1 MVGESSKVSGRA
13 GARGGSC
20 EGDAPRGP
28 GSRRSDCLV
37 ACAKGHDAGHPAER
51 ASGCP
56 HDRIGGCPRLG
67 SLKETGLQ
75 THGRQALARVLA
87 HRLVR
92 DGAARRPAAARLAS
106 RSAASRRGS
115 SSWSMGRLGPCSAA
129 PSSGPMMTRPGG
141 RSNRSVAPADS
152 AGVACG
158 AAAPRGPTRGSR
170 GSRRIRRERCS
181 EGASCCDADGCSR
194 ASVRAPQRRSR
205 RALARRG
212 RLGAPA
218 ARAGARGRAWA
229 RRISR

>member
-1 MVGESSKVSGRA
+1 
-13 GARGGSC
+13 
-20 EGDAPRGP
+20 
-28 GSRRSDCLV
+28 
-37 ACAKGHDAGHPAER
+37 
-51 ASGCP
+51 
-56 HDRIGGCPRLG
+56 
-67 SLKETGLQ
+67 
-75 THGRQALARVLA
+75 
-87 HRLVR
+87 
-92 DGAARRPAAARLAS
+92 
-106 RSAASRRGS
+106 
-115 SSWSMGRLGPCSAA
+115 
-129 PSSGPMMTRPGG
+129 MMTRPGG

-158 AAAPRGPTRGSR
+158 AADPRGPTRGSR

-229 RRISR
+229 GQISRADALERTARLAGTQQPRRSCAGRRGGSGTISPTGRFPSRPETMSQHFRALRWCEDRAPQRHSFFRSRGSLWLTFRRSRRENETPGICSGLY

>member
-1 MVGESSKVSGRA
+1 MSGFSRICSGSVQLWRPGHRLSTCPDSRISGRIC
-13 GARGGSC
+13 S
-20 EGDAPRGP
+20 E
-28 GSRRSDCLV
+28 SRQ
-37 ACAKGHDAGHPAER
+37 DAGSGLTAGPNRKTAE
-51 ASGCP
+51 P
-56 HDRIGGCPRLG
+56 Y
-67 SLKETGLQ
+67 LKETGLQ
-75 THGRQALARVLA
+75 THGRQALARVLD

-205 RALARRG
+205 RALARRCLLYTSPSP
-212 RLGAPA
+212 RD
-218 ARAGARGRAWA
+218 
-229 RRISR
+229 

>member
-1 MVGESSKVSGRA
+1 M
-13 GARGGSC
+13 
-20 EGDAPRGP
+20 
-28 GSRRSDCLV
+28 
-37 ACAKGHDAGHPAER
+37 
-51 ASGCP
+51 
-56 HDRIGGCPRLG
+56 
-67 SLKETGLQ
+67 
-75 THGRQALARVLA
+75 
-87 HRLVR
+87 
-92 DGAARRPAAARLAS
+92 S

-181 EGASCCDADGCSR
+181 EGASCYDGDGCSR
-194 ASVRAPQRRSR
+194 ACVRAPQRRSR

-212 RLGAPA
+212 RLGAPP
-218 ARAGARGRAWA
+218 ARAGARGRARA
-229 RRISR
+229 RQISRSDALERTVRTTRASSTFGPRSSYSIVVGGGGNSAAAEVENPRADGAAVARDCCR

>member
-1 MVGESSKVSGRA
+1 MQETNKRITWQLSLTRPGKGFTNPRTRCA
-13 GARGGSC
+13 GIFIDQLGG
-20 EGDAPRGP
+20 
-28 GSRRSDCLV
+28 
-37 ACAKGHDAGHPAER
+37 
-51 ASGCP
+51 
-56 HDRIGGCPRLG
+56 
-67 SLKETGLQ
+67 
-75 THGRQALARVLA
+75 
-87 HRLVR
+87 
-92 DGAARRPAAARLAS
+92 DGAARRPAGARLVS

>member
-1 MVGESSKVSGRA
+1 M
-13 GARGGSC
+13 
-20 EGDAPRGP
+20 
-28 GSRRSDCLV
+28 RS
-37 ACAKGHDAGHPAER
+37 ER
-51 ASGCP
+51 ARTLAGGAWFPAP
-56 HDRIGGCPRLG
+56 HR
-67 SLKETGLQ
+67 
-75 THGRQALARVLA
+75 
-87 HRLVR
+87 
-92 DGAARRPAAARLAS
+92 RLA
-106 RSAASRRGS
+106 AWS
-115 SSWSMGRLGPCSAA
+115 SLWSMWQLGPCSAA
-129 PSSGPMMTRPGG
+129 PSSGPMMNRPGG

-218 ARAGARGRAWA
+218 ARAGARGRASAGQISRADALERTARPAGTQQPRRSCA
-229 RRISR
+229 RRRGGSGTISPTGRFPSRPETMSQRIRAF

>member
-1 MVGESSKVSGRA
+1 MSRA
-13 GARGGSC
+13 GRGASSATASFPRREHAPKGCSGARDDGHAC
-20 EGDAPRGP
+20 AP
-28 GSRRSDCLV
+28 SRRPGLSEATV
-37 ACAKGHDAGHPAER
+37 NGER
-51 ASGCP
+51 LREG
-56 HDRIGGCPRLG
+56 
-67 SLKETGLQ
+67 
-75 THGRQALARVLA
+75 
-87 HRLVR
+87 
-92 DGAARRPAAARLAS
+92 RPAGARLAS

-129 PSSGPMMTRPGG
+129 PPSGAMMTRSGG

-152 AGVACG
+152 VGVVCG

-181 EGASCCDADGCSR
+181 EGASCYDGDGCSR

-205 RALARRG
+205 RARACRG
-212 RLGAPA
+212 RLGAPP